1 MILDQVFYRAVTDS
15 QNLTFGKRIADTLF
29 PVTTYE
35 SFVSKPSH
43 IYRTTNAGRDWIDIT
58 DKLDNE
64 MIRKGSFSVKNT
76 RKSTL
81 HDLCKTKIGSSN
93 ISGRFFPSYYGRQ
106 QSPNWICRRFGNLC
120 NQRQRSQLEAK
131 ESAL

>member
-1 MILDQVFYRAVTDS
+1 MQLQQAFYRALTDS

-29 PVTTYE
+29 SVTTYE

-64 MIRKGSFSVKNT
+64 MIRKGSFSVKN
-76 RKSTL
+76 
-81 HDLCKTKIGSSN
+81 
-93 ISGRFFPSYYGRQ
+93 
-106 QSPNWICRRFGNLC
+106 
-120 NQRQRSQLEAK
+120 SQK
-131 ESAL
+131 